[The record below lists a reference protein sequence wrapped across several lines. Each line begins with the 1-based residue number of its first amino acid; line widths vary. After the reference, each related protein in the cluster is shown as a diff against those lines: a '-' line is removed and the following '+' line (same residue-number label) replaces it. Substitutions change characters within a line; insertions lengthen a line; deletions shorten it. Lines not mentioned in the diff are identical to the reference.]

1 MWAFFHIAISVSILA
16 ASVRDVSELSKARQ
30 EALRKMDMVKGSLD
44 VDLMM
49 SLDKDGDGVNQFEF
63 VIGMLTMLDAVKQED
78 VDMFVKLFEALD
90 SDASGKLDENDI
102 RAGLEDRQ
110 KQLQLMQIDQR
121 PMLKMI
127 EAGFKPERARSGS
140 PPYM

>member
-1 MWAFFHIAISVSILA
+1 
-16 ASVRDVSELSKARQ
+16 
-30 EALRKMDMVKGSLD
+30 MDMFKGSLD

-78 VDMFVKLFEALD
+78 VDMFVKLFEVLD
-90 SDASGKLDENDI
+90 SDASGKLEENDI
-102 RAGLEDRQ
+102 RAGLEGRK
-110 KQLQLMQIDQR
+110 KQLHLMQNDQR
-121 PMLKMI
+121 PILKMI